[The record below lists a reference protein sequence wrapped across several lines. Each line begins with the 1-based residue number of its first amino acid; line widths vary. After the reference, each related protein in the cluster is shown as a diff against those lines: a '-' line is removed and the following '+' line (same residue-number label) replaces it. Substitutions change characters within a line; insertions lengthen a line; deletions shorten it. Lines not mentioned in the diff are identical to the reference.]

1 MEQIYTIPVN
11 EAFDDSRD
19 NPSVGCPICS
29 LFRRLEENELQL
41 ILGASMMEPDIRVKT
56 NRLGFCGEHYASM
69 QRRKNRLGMALM
81 LESHLDE
88 ARDRIFPHGLTALLS
103 KSGDVS
109 ALAELEGSCY
119 VCQRVDFHLTNMIS
133 TVILLWENDEA
144 FREKF
149 AAQGH
154 FCLPHYRRLLDY
166 ADRRMSKKD
175 RAAFRRV
182 AESIELA
189 YYDRLREDI
198 KEFCRSFDY
207 RFEGDASPE
216 SKTAVDRAVRF
227 LSGKE
232 GREVKPC

>member
-19 NPSVGCPICS
+19 NPSSGCPICT
-29 LFRRLEENELQL
+29 LFRRLEEDELQL
-41 ILGASMMEPDIRVKT
+41 ILGASMMEPDIRVQT
-56 NRLGFCGEHYASM
+56 NRLGFCDGHFSRM
-69 QRRKNRLGMALM
+69 QKRKNRLGMALM

-88 ARDRIFPHGLTALLS
+88 ARARIFPSGLAALVS
-103 KSGDVS
+103 KTGGLS
-109 ALAELEGSCY
+109 ALEEIESSCY
-119 VCQRVDFHLTNMIS
+119 ICKRVEFHLANMIS
-133 TVILLWENDEA
+133 TVILLWESDFS

-154 FCLPHYRRLLDY
+154 FCLPHYRRLLAY
-166 ADRRMSKKD
+166 ADKRMSKKD
-175 RAAFRRV
+175 KAAFHRV

-189 YYDRLREDI
+189 YYDSLREDI

-207 RFEGDASPE
+207 RYEGEPSPE

-227 LSGKE
+227 LSGRE
-232 GREVKPC
+232 GREIKPC